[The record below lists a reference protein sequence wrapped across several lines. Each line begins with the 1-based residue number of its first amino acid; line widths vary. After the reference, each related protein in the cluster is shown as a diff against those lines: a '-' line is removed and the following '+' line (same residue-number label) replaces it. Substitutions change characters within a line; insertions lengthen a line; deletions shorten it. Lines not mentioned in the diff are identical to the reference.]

1 MTFIF
6 SSSAEVF
13 GKLFK
18 YLSQAGGRSP
28 IAEDSWGQL
37 GLTLRS
43 GGQFLSC
50 QSSSSEL
57 LLFGGGAGVWERR
70 LCPASL
76 VPSRRHESKAQ
87 ALAGR
92 EGMSNCHFTS
102 SVNSFDL

>member
-13 GKLFK
+13 GKLLK
-18 YLSQAGGRSP
+18 YLSQAGGQSP

-43 GGQFLSC
+43 GSRFLSY
-50 QSSSSEL
+50 QSLSNEL
-57 LLFGGGAGVWERR
+57 LLLGAGTGAWERR
-70 LCPASL
+70 LCPAGP

-92 EGMSNCHFTS
+92 EGVSNCHFSS